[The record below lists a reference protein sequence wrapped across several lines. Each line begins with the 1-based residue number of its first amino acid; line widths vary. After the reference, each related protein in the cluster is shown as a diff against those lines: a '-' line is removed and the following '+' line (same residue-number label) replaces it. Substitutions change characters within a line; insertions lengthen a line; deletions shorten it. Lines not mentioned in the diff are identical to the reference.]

1 MSEGACRPASLFR
14 QAEAALRVFPGHE
27 IVAQLAIGANRDR
40 STSPFCISA
49 GAATANSRENFFTP
63 RDIAART
70 WRARCVPIQAARN
83 SRPDHPRRRKMSLLA
98 LGQAAS

>member
-14 QAEAALRVFPGHE
+14 QAEIALRVFPGHE

-49 GAATANSRENFFTP
+49 GAATANSRENFFH
-63 RDIAART
+63 AARY
-70 WRARCVPIQAARN
+70 
-83 SRPDHPRRRKMSLLA
+83 RRSHM
-98 LGQAAS
+98 ASTMRSDTSGTK